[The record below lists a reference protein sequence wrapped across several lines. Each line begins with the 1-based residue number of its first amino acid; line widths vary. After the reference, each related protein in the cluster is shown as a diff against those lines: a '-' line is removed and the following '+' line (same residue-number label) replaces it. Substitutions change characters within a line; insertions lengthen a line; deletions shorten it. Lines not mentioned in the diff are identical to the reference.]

1 MPNRDELN
9 TDVLDESVPG
19 ESVPDV
25 DIPIT
30 NTDEDFPDSWN
41 DEPGDYSH
49 NEPEAEPLAD
59 PSPLDPSQL

>member
-1 MPNRDELN
+1 MPTHNEPD
-9 TDVLDESVPG
+9 TDVT
-19 ESVPDV
+19 
-25 DIPIT
+25 DIEIT

-59 PSPLDPSQL
+59 PSPLDPGQLL